1 MVFVKVFVI
10 ASENN
15 DLGRNWG
22 QLQNSHDCGGDSKK
36 AAKSRQL
43 LFDWG
48 VIDEM
53 NSVHEIGGN
62 VFEDDWQSQPAFNF

>member
-1 MVFVKVFVI
+1 MAFAEVFAI

-15 DLGRNWG
+15 DQGRNCA
-22 QLQNSHDCGGDSKK
+22 QLQNSQDCGRASIK

-53 NSVHEIGGN
+53 NSVHEMRGK
-62 VFEDDWQSQPAFNF
+62 VFQDDWQSLPAFNF